1 MCVIP
6 YHNTDFSLQAA
17 KKDITLRYPCV
28 GDESHTLL
36 RHITIEGDKSR
47 LDQVLRNF
55 LSNALKFTPN
65 EGTVVLHTSV
75 VTDTIV
81 TDSHPHGI
89 EQTFLRIE
97 VTDSGPGISKV

>member
-1 MCVIP
+1 M
-6 YHNTDFSLQAA
+6 Q
-17 KKDITLRYPCV
+17 YPWT
-28 GDESHTLL
+28 GDEAYTLL
-36 RHITIEGDKSR
+36 RRITIEGDKSK

-55 LSNALKFTPN
+55 LSNALKFTPRK
-65 EGTVVLHTSV
+65 GTVEVHTSL

-97 VTDSGPGISKV
+97 VTDSGPGISKVRLHINYSLSLH